1 MPTQIIND
9 SSFTESW
16 IIQNN
21 SHLTVH
27 GKTNINSFSCT
38 VSEYGRLDTI
48 EINEKRSP
56 NGHYVVHSNL
66 VVEVDDFDCH
76 HKIMT
81 KDLKK
86 TLKTNEYPFML
97 IDILSLSQH
106 ISKALP
112 QSSISTQL
120 TITLAGV
127 KKSFVMSFDVRQEND
142 NRIMLRGDK
151 GIQFSDFGLTPPRK
165 LGGAIKVKNDLQ
177 VNIVLYLYPQ

>member
-16 IIQNN
+16 IIQNH

-86 TLKTNEYPFML
+86 TLKTNE
-97 IDILSLSQH
+97 
-106 ISKALP
+106 
-112 QSSISTQL
+112 
-120 TITLAGV
+120 
-127 KKSFVMSFDVRQEND
+127 
-142 NRIMLRGDK
+142 
-151 GIQFSDFGLTPPRK
+151 
-165 LGGAIKVKNDLQ
+165 
-177 VNIVLYLYPQ
+177 